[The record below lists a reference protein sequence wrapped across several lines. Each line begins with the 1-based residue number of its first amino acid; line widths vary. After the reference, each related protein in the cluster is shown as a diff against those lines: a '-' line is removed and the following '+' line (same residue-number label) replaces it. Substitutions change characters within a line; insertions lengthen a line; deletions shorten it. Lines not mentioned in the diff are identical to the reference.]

1 MLKSSLFDHIH
12 AYILVKGTWAIEKT
26 AVASTSTNNRTK
38 KVIFKNY
45 SPCTN
50 CIKGINNKQIDHAKD
65 VEVVMPLYNLVEH
78 SDNYSKTSGNLW

>member
-1 MLKSSLFDHIH
+1 MLKSILFDDIH

-50 CIKGINNKQIDHAKD
+50 CIKEINNKQIDHAKD

-78 SDNYSKTSGNLW
+78 SDNYAKTSGNLW